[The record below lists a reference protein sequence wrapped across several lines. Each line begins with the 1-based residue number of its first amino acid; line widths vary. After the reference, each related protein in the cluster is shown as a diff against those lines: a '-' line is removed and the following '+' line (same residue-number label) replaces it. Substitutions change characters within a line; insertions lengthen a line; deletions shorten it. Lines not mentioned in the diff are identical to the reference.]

1 MEFLHPYL
9 LWGALAVAIPV
20 IIHLWHQKKGQLI
33 EWAATQWL
41 SEKNQQQYRGLRFD
55 NLLLLA
61 LRCLMLLLLTL
72 LLAQPLINWA
82 TGKAAL
88 KKIHLI
94 QPNQLVTNNFR
105 FELEEAS
112 KKGEKLYWLNS
123 STESVEN
130 ITELPTQKAF
140 NPLIL
145 QSCLNQL
152 GAELTQPVQFE
163 LYLLNQQSLGAV
175 PAIYVPDKFKLHT
188 LIDSTQKP
196 TPYLA
201 LADNKNLFI
210 NHLHQLSNNNTPDP
224 AIRLQTNPVHR
235 GEFLVLLDY
244 QNKTEQQTVE
254 AALNALSE
262 VYGLTMTI
270 DFKRTAG
277 KVYDFVFAD
286 NIKDNAL
293 NNNTLHIISGK
304 QKSNLI
310 QANVVYLNEA
320 ITPQTASMVY
330 SGQLPEWL
338 GELLVKHLKLNPKEP
353 TLSQQQLS
361 SLFQTA
367 SQRKSHE
374 QEWVRQAMILLLL
387 FVILVERWMAL
398 NKNA

>member
-72 LLAQPLINWA
+72 LLAQPLLNWV
-82 TGKAAL
+82 TGKTAL
-88 KKIHLI
+88 KKVHLV
-94 QPNQLVTNNFR
+94 QPNSLITNNFR
-105 FELEEAS
+105 FELEEAL
-112 KKGEKLYWLNS
+112 KKGEKLYWLNQA
-123 STESVEN
+123 TESVEN
-130 ITELPTQKAF
+130 ITELPIQKDF

-152 GAELTQPVQFE
+152 ANEITQPVQFE
-163 LYLLNQQSLGAV
+163 LYLLNQQLLATL
-175 PAIYVPDKFKLHT
+175 PAMYVPDQFKLHT
-188 LIDSTQKP
+188 LIDSTQNP
-196 TPYLA
+196 TPYLT
-201 LADNKNLFI
+201 LADNKKLFI
-210 NHLHQLSNNNTPDP
+210 NHLNQLTSSNTPEP
-224 AIRLQTNPVHR
+224 ATPLQPNPVHT
-235 GEFLVLLDY
+235 GEFSVLLDY
-244 QNKTEQQTVE
+244 QNKAEQQTVE
-254 AALNALSE
+254 ASLNALSE
-262 VYGLTMTI
+262 VYGLSMTI
-270 DFKRTAG
+270 DLKQTAG
-277 KVYDFVFAD
+277 KVYNFVFAD
-286 NIKDNAL
+286 NIKVNAVT
-293 NNNTLHIISGK
+293 NNTLYIISGG
-304 QKSNLI
+304 QKANLM
-310 QANVVYLNEA
+310 QANVVYLHEA
-320 ITPQTASMVY
+320 ITPQTAAMVY

-338 GELLVKHLKLNPKEP
+338 GELLVQHLKLNPNEP

-374 QEWVRQAMILLLL
+374 QEWVRQGMILLLL

>member
-72 LLAQPLINWA
+72 LLAQPLLNWE
-82 TGKAAL
+82 TGKTAL
-88 KKIHLI
+88 KKVHLI
-94 QPNQLVTNNFR
+94 QPNQLITNNFR
-105 FELEEAS
+105 FELEEAL

-123 STESVEN
+123 STEPVEN
-130 ITELPTQKAF
+130 ITELPIQKDF

-145 QSCLNQL
+145 QSCFNQL
-152 GAELTQPVQFE
+152 GNEITQPVQFE
-163 LYLLNQQSLGAV
+163 LYLLNQQLLATLPV
-175 PAIYVPDKFKLHT
+175 MYVPDKFKLHT
-188 LIDSTQKP
+188 VIDSTQKP
-196 TPYLA
+196 TPYLT
-201 LADNKNLFI
+201 LSDNKKLFI
-210 NHLHQLSNNNTPDP
+210 NHLSQLTSSNTPDP
-224 AIRLQTNPVHR
+224 ATQLQPNPVHT
-235 GEFLVLLDY
+235 GAFLVLLDY
-244 QNKTEQQTVE
+244 QNKAEQQSVE
-254 AALNALSE
+254 ASLNALSE

-270 DFKRTAG
+270 DFKQSAG
-277 KVYDFVFAD
+277 KAYDFVFAD
-286 NIKDNAL
+286 NIKANPM
-293 NNNTLHIISGK
+293 NINTLHIISGG

-320 ITPQTASMVY
+320 LTPQTAAMVY

-338 GELLVKHLKLNPKEP
+338 GELFVKHLKLNPKEP
-353 TLSQQQLS
+353 TLSRQQLG

-367 SQRKSHE
+367 KQHKSHE
-374 QEWVRQAMILLLL
+374 QEWLRQAMILLLL

>member
-72 LLAQPLINWA
+72 LLAQPLLNW
-82 TGKAAL
+82 TKGTSVI
-88 KKIHLI
+88 KKIHLV
-94 QPNQLVTNNFR
+94 QPNQLITSNFR

-130 ITELPTQKAF
+130 ITELPIQKDF
-140 NPLIL
+140 DPLIL
-145 QSCLNQL
+145 QACLNQL
-152 GAELTQPVQFE
+152 GTELTQPVQFE
-163 LYLLNQQSLGAV
+163 LYLLNHQSLAAV

-188 LIDSTQKP
+188 IIDSTRKL

-201 LADNKNLFI
+201 LAGNKNLFI
-210 NHLHQLSNNNTPDP
+210 NHLNQLSSNNTPDP
-224 AIRLQTNPVHR
+224 AIRLQTNPVHT
-235 GEFLVLLDY
+235 GAFLVLLDY
-244 QNKTEQQTVE
+244 QNKTEQQTIE

-270 DFKRTAG
+270 DLKQTVG

-286 NIKDNAL
+286 NIKANAL
-293 NNNTLHIISGK
+293 TANTLYLISGK

-320 ITPQTASMVY
+320 ITPQTAAIVY

-338 GELLVKHLKLNPKEP
+338 GELLVKHLKLNPNEP
-353 TLSQQQLS
+353 TLSRQQLS

-398 NKNA
+398 KKNA